1 MIGYPE
7 SIVMVGGIFAV
18 AKTAVTFW
26 GPGTSKREMQIP
38 EAVLIQITNLCRD
51 LEHLRSD
58 LKGVSRKVDNLHER
72 VGSVYESMIAWG
84 KIKPRA
90 GTGTDSDTET
100 GEI

>member
-1 MIGYPE
+1 M
-7 SIVMVGGIFAV
+7 GGV
-18 AKTAVTFW
+18 VTYIH
-26 GPGTSKREMQIP
+26 GRASKGEMQIP

-100 GEI
+100 GEV